1 MLIRCCGRWTSLMIR
16 SGCGGKFGLAL
27 TEQDITFA
35 TCAHSH
41 GSHPRCPQ
49 VILLCYIT
57 RPMAFYG
64 TGIRLLRMA
73 VSLIQKLCRNPL
85 DPARKRAEESSLTYH
100 QLMASLPIPVA
111 RVGVGSIRSP
121 RNNEKSRGRKYP
133 TAAVRRIGAPGGT
146 RTHTAQILR
155 LLPLPIGIQGRI

>member
-1 MLIRCCGRWTSLMIR
+1 MIR

-73 VSLIQKLCRNPL
+73 VSLIQELCRNPL
-85 DPARKRAEESSLTYH
+85 DPARKRAEKSSLTYH

-121 RNNEKSRGRKYP
+121 RNNEKAAAGNTRPRLFVESVPPVGLEP
-133 TAAVRRIGAPGGT
+133 TLRRF
-146 RTHTAQILR
+146 
-155 LLPLPIGIQGRI
+155 